1 MESLTLLPYIG
12 ARMENRLLTLWLL
25 PEPTTLAPLQSLI
38 LKLSEK
44 FGGPSFSPHITL
56 LSRIT
61 VSQDVALER
70 SARLAD
76 VTHPLTVSSG
86 RILWSSEYFQG
97 LIIEIGLTQD
107 LLRARRRAEHLFP
120 DHTSG
125 PFVPHLSLAYGLI
138 DKTRASE
145 ARQEIAGQIPRDFV
159 CGGLQVVYASRGI
172 NVESWRSVRTFPLGN
187 DSPRSIIREGL

>member
-56 LSRIT
+56 LSQIA

-70 SARLAD
+70 SAHLAD
-76 VTHPLTVSSG
+76 VSRPLTVASG
-86 RILWSSEYFQG
+86 RILWSFEYFQG
-97 LIIEIGLTQD
+97 LVIEIVLTQD
-107 LLRARRRAEHLFP
+107 VLKARRLAEHLFP
-120 DHTSG
+120 SRTSS
-125 PFVPHLSLAYGLI
+125 PFVPHLSLAYGHI
-138 DKTRASE
+138 DETQAAGE
-145 ARQEIAGQIPRDFV
+145 RQKIAGQIPRDFV
-159 CGGLQVVYASRGI
+159 CGSLSVVYASRGM

-187 DSPRSIIREGL
+187 DSPR